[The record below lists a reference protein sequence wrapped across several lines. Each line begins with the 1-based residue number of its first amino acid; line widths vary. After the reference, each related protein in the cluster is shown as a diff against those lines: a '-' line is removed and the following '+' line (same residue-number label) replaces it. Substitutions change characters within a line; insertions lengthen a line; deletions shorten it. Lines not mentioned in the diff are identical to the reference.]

1 MKWFCFVFLA
11 AEISNGNDGT
21 KGPYLSY
28 LFYMYIFLLYH
39 FSFWIADPRAPS
51 LEIRVFS
58 AFSKV
63 MLTGHNFSVACTSNK
78 SKVYTDYVED
88 AQLEEISMF
97 FGNSTPIK
105 VCGSA
110 DEPKEDTKTCT
121 LVISN
126 ATLGSSGYYSCMAMN
141 SMRCTTATIFVK
153 VEGIYINNK

>member
-1 MKWFCFVFLA
+1 M
-11 AEISNGNDGT
+11 
-21 KGPYLSY
+21 
-28 LFYMYIFLLYH
+28 
-39 FSFWIADPRAPS
+39 
-51 LEIRVFS
+51 FS
-58 AFSKV
+58 AYSKV

-153 VEGIYINNK
+153 VEGICINNKQHCSQIQFFLTMKMTSGFRNVSHGHQQQFLLELPSPR